1 MTDRTGALYNFSAF
15 DTGYITREV
24 SPYTL
29 SGAVALALS
38 LLVGGVMLSARPLA
52 TLFAT
57 IPVAAPEFDEA
68 TQNVPI
74 ATVASVQETP
84 AAAPAASASYGALP
98 DTRSLLRSEPA
109 SFSQTSPLGSEF
121 DLIWPLLRT
130 ALIEPEGI
138 PPISI
143 PPVQQLAEA
152 PIAAPHRAASRLP
165 VARASSR
172 TPARQIEPEA
182 NTAALSPPPDNR
194 SFLEKLFG
202 KPQPSGPVLAYAA
215 TEEGTIGDEQRNA
228 VAATSGY
235 DRWTAVY
242 DIAAH
247 TVYMP
252 DGTRLEAHSG
262 LGSMLDDPRYVSER
276 MRGAT
281 PPGVYDLQLR
291 EQLFHGVE
299 AVRLIPAGSADAM
312 GRTGLLAHPYMLG
325 PNGQSFGCV
334 SFRNYNAFLQ
344 AYVHGEV
351 KHLVVVARLD

>member
-15 DTGYITREV
+15 DTGYITREA

-38 LLVGGVMLSARPLA
+38 LLVGGVMLSARPIA

-57 IPVAAPEFDEA
+57 IPVAAPEIDEA
-68 TQNVPI
+68 TQSAPI
-74 ATVASVQETP
+74 TTVASVQETP
-84 AAAPAASASYGALP
+84 AIAPAASVSYGSLP
-98 DTRSLLRSEPA
+98 DPSSLLRSEPA
-109 SFSQTSPLGSEF
+109 SFAQSSPLGSKF
-121 DLIWPLLRT
+121 DVIWPLLRT
-130 ALIEPEGI
+130 ALIEPEDI
-138 PPISI
+138 APISI
-143 PPVQQLAEA
+143 PPVDQLAEA
-152 PIAAPHRAASRLP
+152 QVATSHPPVSRRPAAH
-165 VARASSR
+165 VSSH
-172 TPARQIEPEA
+172 TPARQIAPET
-182 NTAALSPPPDNR
+182 NTAVLSPPPDNR

-202 KPQPSGPVLAYAA
+202 KPQPSSPVLAYAA
-215 TEEGTIGDEQRNA
+215 TEEGTLGDEQRDT

-247 TVYMP
+247 TVFMP

-291 EQLFHGVE
+291 QQLFHGVE
-299 AVRLIPAGSADAM
+299 AVRLIPVGSPDAM

-325 PNGQSFGCV
+325 PNGESFGCV
-334 SFRNYNAFLQ
+334 SFRNYSAFLQ

>member
-1 MTDRTGALYNFSAF
+1 MTDRTCALYNYPAF
-15 DTGYITREV
+15 ETGYLTREA

-38 LLVGGVMLSARPLA
+38 LMVGGVMLSVRPIA

-57 IPVAAPEFDEA
+57 MPVAAPEIDA
-68 TQNVPI
+68 APGNAPI
-74 ATVASVQETP
+74 ATVASVEKPPGALP
-84 AAAPAASASYGALP
+84 AANVSYGALP
-98 DTRSLLRSEPA
+98 DLSPLLRSEPD
-109 SFSQTSPLGSEF
+109 SFAQNSPLGAKF
-121 DLIWPLLRT
+121 DAIWPLLRT

-138 PPISI
+138 SPISI
-143 PPVQQLAEA
+143 PPVPQLAEA
-152 PIAAPHRAASRLP
+152 PVRPPASR
-165 VARASSR
+165 VATAHASFHA
-172 TPARQIEPEA
+172 PARQTEPE
-182 NTAALSPPPDNR
+182 TAVLAPPLDNR

-215 TEEGTIGDEQRNA
+215 AEEGTAGNGQRTA
-228 VAATSGY
+228 VAPY
-235 DRWTAVY
+235 DQWTAVY

-247 TVYMP
+247 TVFMP

-351 KHLVVVARLD
+351 KRLVVVARLN

>member
-1 MTDRTGALYNFSAF
+1 MTDRTGALYNYPAF
-15 DTGYITREV
+15 DTGYLTREA

-38 LLVGGVMLSARPLA
+38 LLVGGVTLSARPIA

-57 IPVAAPEFDEA
+57 IPAAAPEIDA
-68 TQNVPI
+68 APGSAPI
-74 ATVASVQETP
+74 TTVASVQETP
-84 AAAPAASASYGALP
+84 TAAPTASVAYGALP
-98 DTRSLLRSEPA
+98 DPGSLLRSEPD
-109 SFSQTSPLGSEF
+109 SFAQSAPLGAKF
-121 DLIWPLLRT
+121 DAIWPLLRT
-130 ALIEPEGI
+130 ALIEPEDI
-138 PPISI
+138 SPISI
-143 PPVQQLAEA
+143 PPAPQLAET
-152 PIAAPHRAASRLP
+152 PVTPRPPASRL
-165 VARASSR
+165 ATAHASSHA
-172 TPARQIEPEA
+172 PARQIEPE
-182 NTAALSPPPDNR
+182 TAVISPPPDNR

-202 KPQPSGPVLAYAA
+202 KPQPSGPMLAYAA
-215 TEEGTIGDEQRNA
+215 TEEGTIGNEQRNA
-228 VAATSGY
+228 VVPTSGY
-235 DRWTAVY
+235 DPGTAVY

-276 MRGAT
+276 MRGST

-299 AVRLIPAGSADAM
+299 AVRLIPAGSADTM

-351 KHLVVVARLD
+351 KHLVVVARLN